1 MGEAISSLKSN
12 RLLRII
18 TSKPLE
24 LRILRRNGSHITLRT
39 LEGNLVTFVWH
50 SGKDVPGNLVRDFL
64 VKDLKLTEEQA
75 WKLVH

>member
-1 MGEAISSLKSN
+1 MRQFPSLKSN

-39 LEGNLVTFVWH
+39 SEGDLVTFVWH

>member
-1 MGEAISSLKSN
+1 MRQFPSLKSN

-18 TSKPLE
+18 TSKPLQ

-39 LEGNLVTFVWH
+39 LEGNLVTFVWN